1 MLLVLNMSGFLIYQC
16 SEYGS
21 GFRYAKVLIP
31 GFGICQGSKYNRAT
45 HGCPN
50 MRESWNRVR
59 HKRNY
64 DLSGDGVELDSNNCK
79 NFMTFFGQKIAKNGQ
94 IA

>member
-1 MLLVLNMSGFLIYQC
+1 MVVRICAN
-16 SEYGS
+16 
-21 GFRYAKVLIP
+21 P
-31 GFGICQGSKYNRAT
+31 GIG
-45 HGCPN
+45 
-50 MRESWNRVR
+50 VR